1 MQPSRSADILVRTN
15 TPTSHSPENA
25 RGSPSVPPFC
35 GQECPCSYTFSW
47 MHSIHVLPQQ
57 AKVHTVF
64 FERNARGRL
73 VVHAGNEPARLHQR
87 DQPLELRAHGGLAL
101 IHCHLVEVADH
112 SQARLTL
119 AQPHPT

>member
-15 TPTSHSPENA
+15 TPTSHSSENA
-25 RGSPSVPPFC
+25 CGSPSVSPFC
-35 GQECPCSYTFSW
+35 GQECPRSYTCSW

-73 VVHAGNEPARLHQR
+73 VVHAGNKPAGLHQR
-87 DQPLELRAHGGLAL
+87 HQDRKSVAEGG
-101 IHCHLVEVADH
+101 VA
-112 SQARLTL
+112 R
-119 AQPHPT
+119 PP